1 MATRLS
7 YALPILRQLMLTTA
21 RRLRP
26 GGLAA
31 TLPPADSDSPFVIV
45 TGTGRSG
52 TSAVARVLHESG
64 VRLGNTFD
72 PPSEQNRAGFYEDTA
87 VRAVNFRIITELG
100 LSDIRRARR
109 WPWRSAMLA
118 VAERYEREM
127 STLAAGGAGGWK
139 DPVFCVTLEAWL
151 PHLPRRPKVVVCL
164 RSSEAFLHSVT
175 QIYGLV
181 RRDYVE
187 RVWANELRGL
197 LAVVRD
203 YRLDA
208 ICIEYDDLVL
218 SPEETVERLSSFVGI
233 ALDAAYIEPNLRH
246 HEYAIPERHTALYQG
261 VRSLGT
267 TGAPEGRA
275 LPKQTPAAA
284 SEIESYLQ
292 RIRSVDANVAAA
304 HEAWAAAAGAPE
316 LTLDE
321 PERARAGS
329 AAYVETLSAA
339 QTELGS
345 LPPPPGFAGYHEATR
360 AAVDDHRLVA
370 QVTLQAAERQR
381 PIADVMRA
389 YGRCLSPQAIAGSA
403 KRRAR
408 EYERAL
414 KLSGYREREPASE

>member
-31 TLPPADSDSPFVIV
+31 ALPPADGDSPFVIV
-45 TGTGRSG
+45 TGTGRAG

-64 VRLGNTFD
+64 VHLGNTFD
-72 PPSEQNRAGFYEDTA
+72 PPSEQNRAGFYEDTE
-87 VRAVNFRIITELG
+87 VRAVNFDIVTELG
-100 LSDIRRARR
+100 LSDIGRARR

-118 VAERYEREM
+118 VAERHEREM
-127 STLAAGGAGGWK
+127 KTLAAGGAGGWK
-139 DPVFCVTLEAWL
+139 DPMFCVTLEAWL
-151 PHLPRRPKVVVCL
+151 PHLPRRPTVVVCL

-187 RVWANELRGL
+187 RLWANELRRL

-208 ICIEYDDLVL
+208 ICIEYDDVVL
-218 SPEETVERLSSFVGI
+218 SPEEAVERLSSFIGRP
-233 ALDAAYIEPNLRH
+233 LDAAYIEPTLRH
-246 HEYAIPERHTALYQG
+246 HEYAIPERHTTLYAH

-267 TGAPEGRA
+267 AGAAERRT
-275 LPKQTPAAA
+275 LPKQRPAEV

-292 RIRSVDANVAAA
+292 RIRSLDANVAAA
-304 HEAWAAAAGAPE
+304 YASWAAAAGAPK

-321 PERARAGS
+321 PERARAAS

-339 QTELGS
+339 QTELGA

-360 AAVDDHRLVA
+360 AAVDDQRLVA
-370 QVTLQAAERQR
+370 QVTLQAAEGQR
-381 PIADVMRA
+381 PASDVALA
-389 YGRCLSPQAIAGSA
+389 YERCLSPQAIAASA
-403 KRRAR
+403 ERRAR

-414 KLSGYREREPASE
+414 KSSGYREREPARE

>member
-7 YALPILRQLMLTTA
+7 YTLPILRQLMQTTA
-21 RRLRP
+21 HRLRP

-31 TLPPADSDSPFVIV
+31 TLPQADGGSPFIIV

-52 TSAVARVLHESG
+52 TSAIARVLHESG
-64 VRLGNTFD
+64 VLLGSTFD
-72 PPSEQNRAGFYEDTA
+72 PPSEQNRAGFYEDIE
-87 VRAVNFRIITELG
+87 VRAVNFGIVTELG
-100 LSDIRRARR
+100 LSDIGRVRR

-118 VAERYEREM
+118 VAERHEREM
-127 STLAAGGAGGWK
+127 QTLAAGGAGGWK
-139 DPVFCVTLEAWL
+139 DPMFCVTLEAWL
-151 PHLPRRPKVVVCL
+151 PHLPIRPKIVVCL

-187 RVWANELRGL
+187 GLWANELRRL

-218 SPEETVERLSSFVGI
+218 SPKEAVARLSSFIGRP
-233 ALDAAYIEPNLRH
+233 LDAAYIEPTLRH
-246 HEYAIPERHTALYQG
+246 HEYPIPNRHTALYAR

-267 TGAPEGRA
+267 AGAAGDR
-275 LPKQTPAAA
+275 TPPTKRLAEA
-284 SEIESYLQ
+284 SEIESYLR
-292 RIRSVDANVAAA
+292 RIRSLDADVAAA
-304 HEAWAAAAGAPE
+304 HEAWAAATGAPE

-321 PERARAGS
+321 PERARAAS
-329 AAYVETLSAA
+329 AAYVETLSVT
-339 QTELGS
+339 QTTLGA
-345 LPPPPGFAGYHEATR
+345 LLPPPGFAGYHEATR
-360 AAVDDHRLVA
+360 AAVNDHRLVA
-370 QVTLQAAERQR
+370 QVSLQAAERQR
-381 PIADVMRA
+381 PIADVLRA
-389 YGRCLSPQAIAGSA
+389 YERCLSPQAIAASA

-414 KLSGYREREPASE
+414 KSSGYRE